1 MEKNSRERLL
11 DAGLQLLG
19 SRGARAATARA
30 AEDAAGLPHG
40 SMHHHFGNQTG
51 YLRALTEYLL
61 RLDAP
66 RPGETPPQTVRR
78 WLTDDQ
84 LSTRA
89 RYELTLLG
97 VREAHI
103 GTSIVEA
110 RDSYVHLLVESGVPR
125 PLARMLVAALDGVVL
140 DGLLR
145 RDDGAD
151 LTPLLSLLSP
161 EALLR
166 PSPDTR

>member
-11 DAGLQLLG
+11 DAGIQLLG
-19 SRGARAATARA
+19 SRGSRTATARA
-30 AEDAAGLPHG
+30 TEDAAGLPHG
-40 SMHHHFGNQTG
+40 SMRHHFVNQSG
-51 YLRALTEYLL
+51 FLHALTEHLL

-66 RPGETPPQTVRR
+66 RPGETPTQTVHR

-84 LSTRA
+84 LCTRA

-97 VREAHI
+97 IREAHI
-103 GTSIVEA
+103 GTLIVEA
-110 RDSYVHLLVESGVPR
+110 RDRYVHIFTERGAPP
-125 PLARMLVAALDGVVL
+125 PLARLLVAALDGAVL

-151 LTPLLSLLSP
+151 LTPLLSLAP
-161 EALLR
+161 PGTPVR
-166 PSPDTR
+166 PSTDTS